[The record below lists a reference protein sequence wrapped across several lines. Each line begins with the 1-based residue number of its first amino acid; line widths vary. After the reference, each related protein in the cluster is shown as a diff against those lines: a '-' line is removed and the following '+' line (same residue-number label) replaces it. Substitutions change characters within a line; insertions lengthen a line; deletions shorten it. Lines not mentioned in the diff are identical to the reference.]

1 MLSTS
6 KLPTSKLPKST
17 RATSPPAKFTS
28 YTSRCLATLTIVLS
42 FSLIVCDAYAD
53 EPPTKGEAKT
63 PKVKWT
69 ALFDGKTL
77 KDWER
82 TNFGGEGEV
91 AVEDG
96 AIVMQSGG
104 PITGVH
110 YKGKQKLPTT
120 NYELTL
126 EAMKA
131 RGDDFFCGL
140 TFPVDKS
147 FCSFIVGGWAGG
159 IVGISSIDGMD
170 ASENET
176 TRFQNFKQKQWYKI
190 RVRVTKDRVQCWIDK
205 DSLVD
210 VDVKGRK
217 LDVRPEVDLSKP
229 LGICAFETVSKLR
242 HIQVRQ
248 LTEDEIKEGK

>member
-1 MLSTS
+1 
-6 KLPTSKLPKST
+6 
-17 RATSPPAKFTS
+17 
-28 YTSRCLATLTIVLS
+28 
-42 FSLIVCDAYAD
+42 
-53 EPPTKGEAKT
+53 
-63 PKVKWT
+63 
-69 ALFDGKTL
+69 
-77 KDWER
+77 
-82 TNFGGEGEV
+82 
-91 AVEDG
+91 
-96 AIVMQSGG
+96 
-104 PITGVH
+104 
-110 YKGKQKLPTT
+110 
-120 NYELTL
+120 
-126 EAMKA
+126 
-131 RGDDFFCGL
+131 
-140 TFPVDKS
+140 
-147 FCSFIVGGWAGG
+147 
-159 IVGISSIDGMD
+159 VGISSIDGMD